1 MTRIV
6 ILDGH
11 TANPGDLS
19 WEALAAL
26 GELVVHERTA
36 AADVAAR
43 TAGADVVITNKTVLG
58 ESFFAAPGRPRL
70 VCVIA
75 TGFNVVDVAA
85 ARAAGVPVCNVPE
98 YGTASVAQAV
108 FALVLELTNR
118 AGHHDRTVRE
128 GRWSA
133 CPDFCYWDGELVEL
147 AGLTMGIVGHGRIGR
162 AVAHVARSLG
172 MEVIHS
178 GRGRV
183 DDPARVDVDA
193 LFARAD
199 VISLHCPL
207 TAENRHLVDARRIGL
222 MKPTAFLVNTARGP
236 LVDEEALAAALH
248 AGRIAGAGLDV
259 LSVEP
264 PSRANP
270 LLTAPRCVITPHIA
284 WATRAARR
292 RLIEATAGNVAAF
305 LAGSP
310 RHVVNP

>member
-19 WEALAAL
+19 WEGLAAL

>member
-19 WEALAAL
+19 WEPLARL
-26 GELVVHERTA
+26 GELVVHDRTA
-36 AADVAAR
+36 AVDVAPRA
-43 TAGADVVITNKTVLG
+43 AGADVVITNKTVLG

-108 FALVLELTNR
+108 LALLLELTNR

-178 GRGRV
+178 GRGRA
-183 DDPARVDVDA
+183 DDPARVDVDT

-236 LVDEEALAAALH
+236 LVDEQALAAALH

-264 PSRANP
+264 PSPANP
-270 LLTAPRCVITPHIA
+270 LLAAPRCVITPHIA

>member
-19 WEALAAL
+19 WEPLGRL
-26 GELVVHERTA
+26 GELVIHERTA

-162 AVAHVARSLG
+162 AVAHVARALG

-248 AGRIAGAGLDV
+248 AGRISGAGLDV

-284 WATRAARR
+284 WATRAARQ

>member
-1 MTRIV
+1 MTHIV

-19 WEALAAL
+19 WEGLAAL
-26 GELVVHERTA
+26 GELVVYERTA

-264 PSRANP
+264 PSRGNP
-270 LLTAPRCVITPHIA
+270 LLAAPRCVITPHIA

-310 RHVVNP
+310 RHVVNA